1 MMPRRCA
8 ADSAPAISMAD
19 RQRLLDR
26 ERPLLDPVRERLAVE
41 MLHDDEH
48 RAGVLADVM
57 QRADVGMRQA
67 RNRLR
72 LALEAGSAIGISG
85 EVIGK
90 DFDRDRA
97 IEAGVAG
104 FVNLAHAPG
113 ANEAEDL
120 VPDPAACP

>member
-8 ADSAPAISMAD
+8 ADSASGD
-19 RQRLLDR
+19 LDGCRQRLLDR

-67 RNRLR
+67 RNRFR

-85 EVIGK
+85 EVIREG
-90 DFDRDRA
+90 
-97 IEAGVAG
+97 
-104 FVNLAHAPG
+104 L
-113 ANEAEDL
+113 
-120 VPDPAACP
+120 